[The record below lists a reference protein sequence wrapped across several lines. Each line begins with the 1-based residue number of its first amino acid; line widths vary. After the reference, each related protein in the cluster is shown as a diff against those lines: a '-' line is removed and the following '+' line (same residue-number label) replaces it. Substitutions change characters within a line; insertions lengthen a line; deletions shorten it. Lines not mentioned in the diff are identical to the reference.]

1 MRKLLKVVFCFL
13 FFKIKYDVK
22 SVKANNEWHVKYHIR
37 AIWIYLPTILLSPI
51 LILIGG
57 VPNVYNKFN
66 KNHPLR
72 YHMGY
77 HVITLARKQ
86 RLSMWECYAIY

>member
-22 SVKANNEWHVKYHIR
+22 PVKANNEWHVKYHVRI
-37 AIWIYLPTILLSPI
+37 IWIYLIGILLSPV

-57 VPNVYNKFN
+57 IPNLIEKF
-66 KNHPLR
+66 KKEHPLR
-72 YHMGY
+72 LHMGY
-77 HVITLARKQ
+77 HVITLTRKQ